1 MRKVASRLFRRHLSN
16 RSESCAT
23 PPPDSTRREFLQKTA
38 VWAAGAVAAQELAL
52 TRSVHAAA
60 RGTIRIGLIGAGG
73 RGAGAAINALENVSY
88 PDVKLVAIA
97 DAFAEPLQRSLKA
110 IQARC
115 PQKVDVPADRQ
126 FVGLDAYEK
135 VLACEVDL
143 VVLCSPPGFRPVQF
157 ESAVKAGKHIF
168 MEKPVATD
176 APGYRR
182 ILAAN
187 ELAKQKKL
195 AVAVGHHLRHETK
208 HREIIQRIHDGAI
221 GQLQYLRAYY
231 NASGVWFRPR
241 KQDQTEMQFQV
252 SNWYYFVWLS
262 GDHIVE
268 QHVHDLDV
276 MNWMMKDAHPVE
288 AQGMGG
294 RQVRTPEWAEAQG
307 MGRSAVGE
315 IFDHHAVEF
324 SYPDGTKM
332 YSFCRHQPG
341 TWQSF
346 SEHAHGTQGRAA
358 IEGHGASQLW
368 LGDKKVQE
376 WRREKDGHQV
386 EMDDLFA
393 ALNAGQ
399 DYNEGAWAAN
409 SSMTAIL
416 GRMATYSGQVVRWD
430 DATESQLD
438 LSPQVLAWDAQ
449 PQPKPL
455 PDGSYPCAIPG
466 TTKAW

>member
-1 MRKVASRLFRRHLSN
+1 MMPKAMGSDFSGGREIRGEKGFGRGRASRRKFIQ
-16 RSESCAT
+16 T
-23 PPPDSTRREFLQKTA
+23 TA
-38 VWAAGAVAAQELAL
+38 FWSAGAAAMSQLDLARFAHAAG
-52 TRSVHAAA
+52 S
-60 RGTIRIGLIGAGG
+60 GTIRIGLVGAGG
-73 RGAGAAINALENVSY
+73 RGTGAAINALQNASY

-110 IQARC
+110 IQNQC
-115 PQKVDVPADRQ
+115 PQKVDVPPDRQ

-135 VLACEVDL
+135 LLACDVDL
-143 VVLCSPPGFRPVQF
+143 VLLCSPPGFRPMQF
-157 ESAVKAGKHIF
+157 EAAVKAGKHVF
-168 MEKPVATD
+168 MEKPVAVD

-187 ELAKQKKL
+187 AQAKQKKL

-208 HREIIQRIHDGAI
+208 HQEIIKRIHEGAI
-221 GQLQYLRAYY
+221 GQIQYLRAYF
-231 NASGVWFRPR
+231 NSGGVWFRPR
-241 KQDQTEMQFQV
+241 KKAQTEMQFQV

-276 MNWMMKDAHPVE
+276 MNWIMKDQHPAE

-324 SYPDGTKM
+324 TYPDGVKM
-332 YSFCRHQPG
+332 FSFCRHQPG
-341 TWQSF
+341 TWMSF
-346 SEHAHGTQGRAA
+346 SEHAHGTKGFASV
-358 IEGHGASQLW
+358 EGHGTSQLW
-368 LGDKKVQE
+368 IEGKKVQE

-393 ALNAGQ
+393 ALAAGRE
-399 DYNEGAWAAN
+399 YNEADWAAN
-409 SSMTAIL
+409 ATMTAIL
-416 GRMATYSGQVVRWD
+416 GRMATYSGQIVRWD
-430 DATESQLD
+430 DAVQSQVD
-438 LSPQVLAWDAQ
+438 LSPSAYTWDAQ
-449 PQPKPL
+449 PPAKPL
-455 PDGSYPCAIPG
+455 PDGSYPCAVPG
-466 TTKAW
+466 LTKAW